1 MCALY
6 LIDELELIIQKKFLC
21 LLLLFQFFFSL
32 TGVHLAKTHKLV
44 RILYD
49 TRNRYLEKLQELAL
63 PTQKSFEISLTH
75 GTRAAVQMYL
85 PPSWREEL
93 RDAAYPVLVEV

>member
-1 MCALY
+1 MY
-6 LIDELELIIQKKFLC
+6 TKKLLC
-21 LLLLFQFFFSL
+21 LLLLFQFFFLSL
-32 TGVHLAKTHKLV
+32 TGVHSAKNHKLI

-49 TRNRYLEKLQELAL
+49 TRTQYHEKLEELAL
-63 PTQKSFEISLTH
+63 PIQKSFEISLTH